1 MFFFC
6 AFVEPDCCGEGEP
19 LGPDVNTA
27 WACHQIL
34 DAQAG
39 GHEADAGEAATVH
52 VVRDRF

>member
-6 AFVEPDCCGEGEP
+6 AGVEPDCCGEGEP

-39 GHEADAGEAATVH
+39 GHEADAGDAATVH
-52 VVRDRF
+52 VVCH